1 MYRPKIWL
9 AIIVVTLMSACMQT
23 QNVRGKP
30 VPTAFFVFF
39 DQGSAEPT
47 KESAAIFDEAAAFL
61 KQYDNT
67 TARVVGHISTEEAS
81 ATLDQERASR
91 VAEELVKRGAQAA
104 RLQLLG
110 VGNTEK
116 ITGRNGNTD
125 SSMDRRVEILF
136 NAM

>member
-9 AIIVVTLMSACMQT
+9 AIIVVTLMSACTQT
-23 QNVRGKP
+23 QDVRGKP

-39 DQGSAEPT
+39 EEGSAEPM
-47 KESAAIFDEAAAFL
+47 KESAAIFDEAAAYL

-67 TARVVGHISTEEAS
+67 SARVVGHISTEEAS
-81 ATLDQERASR
+81 ESLDQERASR
-91 VAEELVKRGAQAA
+91 VAEELVKRGALAA

-110 VGNTEK
+110 VGDKEK
-116 ITGRNGNTD
+116 ITGVGGNSD
-125 SSMDRRVEILF
+125 SAVDRRVEILF